1 LHNIMKN
8 NKLQKK
14 VFIKTFECQ
23 MDAVLYDFS
32 VLLEQNLMTIQARG
46 FLEILVQL
54 TGYRGK

>member
-1 LHNIMKN
+1 
-8 NKLQKK
+8 
-14 VFIKTFECQ
+14 